1 MNVFG
6 MSSLGDAQRPA
17 QALRSIAPWPAVAG
31 QRCAAPLRR
40 PAAAV
45 SLAADWP
52 QNAPRL
58 AHDEPRQTQPASSAA
73 SATPLPIETAW
84 RALGAVASP
93 WHGERA
99 QAGALSFAE
108 RSWAQRLN

>member
-1 MNVFG
+1 MPA
-6 MSSLGDAQRPA
+6 LAAAQQPA
-17 QALRSIAPWPAVAG
+17 QALRSIAPGPAVAG
-31 QRCAAPLRR
+31 RRCAAPLRR

-45 SLAADWP
+45 SLAAGWP

-84 RALGAVASP
+84 PALGASALP
-93 WHGERA
+93 WPDWRA
-99 QAGALSFAE
+99 QPGALSFAE
-108 RSWAQRLN
+108 RSLAQRLN